1 MPVTVTISKKLT
13 DSHWLAIGSFKS
25 AYSAA
30 CGPAEIILEQ
40 TADGLKP
47 VLNSSIHPTSIM
59 NRSVT
64 AYIDAPLADV
74 KPELKTSITFK
85 DFSFTL
91 KSATTNAN

>member
-1 MPVTVTISKKLT
+1 MPVTVTISKKLS
-13 DSHWLAIGSFKS
+13 DRHYLAIGSFKS
-25 AYSAA
+25 AHSAA
-30 CGPAEIILEQ
+30 CGPAEIILEH
-40 TADGLKP
+40 TAQGLTP
-47 VLNSSIHPTSIM
+47 VLNSALHNTTIL

-91 KSATTNAN
+91 KPATTNAN